1 MAKLKIH
8 IVPDPVLKRVA
19 DPVDVVTNDIR
30 KLMDDMLETMSEDYG
45 IAAPQVGISKRI
57 IVIGFTD
64 RGPLKK
70 PLKIINPEV
79 LWTSEETSTLDQGC
93 LSVPG
98 FSVVVERPNA
108 VRISYMDEHGKNQV
122 LEDEGF
128 MAQCIL
134 HEIDHL
140 NGITILDYLSPLKK
154 TMAIKK
160 LKKYKLYYD
169 HQN

>member
-8 IVPDPVLKRVA
+8 IVPDPVLRRIA
-19 DPVDVVTNDIR
+19 DPVDVVTKDIQ
-30 KLMDDMLETMSEDYG
+30 KLMDDMLETMGEDYG

-57 IVIGFTD
+57 IVIGYTD

-70 PLKIINPEV
+70 PLKIINPEIEWV
-79 LWTSEETSTLDQGC
+79 SEDTSTLDQGC
-93 LSVPG
+93 ISVPG
-98 FSVVVERPNA
+98 FSVVIERPKS
-108 VRISYMDEHGKNQV
+108 VRMSYTDEHGKSQTI
-122 LEDEGF
+122 EESGF
-128 MAQCIL
+128 MAQCL
-134 HEIDHL
+134 QHEIDHL

-169 HQN
+169 QQN